1 VSNPASYEEAR
12 TRVTTAFN
20 RLLEVPG
27 ASVVAVSFEREGVV
41 VGVRRRSR
49 RLVCP
54 RCGCVGRGSYDRRR
68 RRRWR
73 HLDLG
78 GVRCY
83 LECELRRFGCPGC
96 ERVVTEAVPW
106 ARPAARF
113 TRAFEDLVAWLARQ
127 TAFSVIGRLLRVTW
141 RSVARI
147 VTRVVGE
154 CRRGQRLRDLERIG
168 VDDVGYR
175 RGYRFLT
182 VVADHDSGKVVWV
195 GKGHSQQTL
204 EGFFDQLGEAET
216 AKLRVVSVDMWVPYR
231 NALAERAPQARV
243 CFDPFHVVQRA
254 NKAVETVRKQ
264 EWQNLRGAGGDA
276 RWLKQTRWS
285 VLKRPERLSDQ
296 QAETLALL
304 QRKNARLYRAY
315 LLKEQLRAIYLAAP
329 RDAERLLE
337 AWIRWA
343 GRSNLRPFAT
353 LSRTLR
359 KNKDGVLAAIELGL
373 SNSRLEALNAR
384 VRLINHRSY
393 GFHSPDPLIALIY
406 LCCGP
411 ITIELPT

>member
-1 VSNPASYEEAR
+1 M
-12 TRVTTAFN
+12 RVTTAFN
-20 RLLEVPG
+20 RLLQVPG
-27 ASVVAVSFEREGVV
+27 ASVATVSFERDGVV
-41 VGVRRRSR
+41 VGLRCRAR

-54 RCGCVGRGSYDRRR
+54 RCGCLGRAGYDRR

-96 ERVVTEAVPW
+96 KRVVTEAVPW
-106 ARPAARF
+106 SRPAARF
-113 TRAFEDLVAWLARQ
+113 TRAFEDLVAWLGQQ
-127 TAFSVIGRLLRVTW
+127 TAFSVISRLLRITW

-154 CRRGQRLRDLERIG
+154 LRAGARLRDLQRIG
-168 VDDVGYR
+168 VDDLSYR

-204 EGFFDQLGEAET
+204 EAFFDELGVEEA
-216 AKLRVVSVDMWVPYR
+216 AKLRAVSVDMWVPYR
-231 NALAERAPQARV
+231 NALTARAPQARV

-254 NKAVETVRKQ
+254 NKAVESVRKQ
-264 EWQNLRGAGGDA
+264 EWQQLRGAGDA

-296 QAETLALL
+296 QAETLAFL

-315 LLKEQLRAIYLAAP
+315 LLKEQLRAIYAATP
-329 RDAERLLE
+329 GDAERLLD

-343 GRSNLRPFAT
+343 SHSQLRPFLT
-353 LSRTLR
+353 LARTLR
-359 KNKDGVLAAIELGL
+359 KNRDGVLAAIELGL
-373 SNSRLEALNAR
+373 SNSRLEALNSR

-393 GFHSPDPLIALIY
+393 GFHSAEPLIALIY
-406 LCCGP
+406 LCCGA
-411 ITIELPT
+411 ITIQLPT